1 MPISQLDL
9 AKFQEYKARQKTTS
23 RSVPASANSQKPN
36 SQNENGQNGQN
47 SNHEKLP
54 DLISFCVEDILAKL
68 EEVDFYKGK
77 NEGEKDN
84 FKSVLYSDF
93 LSEIANNLIRNLLEM
108 SKNSNNYYGLNTL
121 LETENPKEF
130 FGNLATIISFV
141 PELAANFVEYTV
153 AIYLGLC
160 TKFYILADSQIL
172 SLTKTLA

>member
-1 MPISQLDL
+1 MPISQIDL
-9 AKFQEYKARQKTTS
+9 AKFQEYKTRQKKPS
-23 RSVPASANSQKPN
+23 RSVSTSTSSKSPS
-36 SQNENGQNGQN
+36 SQNLNDENGQNQGG
-47 SNHEKLP
+47 EKLP
-54 DLISFCVEDILAKL
+54 DLISWCVENIVGKL
-68 EEVDFYKGK
+68 EEVEFYKEK
-77 NEGEKDN
+77 NEGDKNN

-93 LSEIANNLIRNLLEM
+93 LGEIANNLTRDLLEM

-141 PELAANFVEYTV
+141 PELAENFVEYTT

-172 SLTKTLA
+172 SLTKSLA